1 VSLQA
6 DSPPGRGR
14 RQQDPPGKRPGTSFV
29 ADLRAVL
36 DEHDFRRLF
45 ATRLISQTGDGVFNA
60 GLGAYVFFNATTFP
74 DPAAAAV
81 AFAVLY
87 LPYSLVG
94 PFAGVFIDRWSR
106 RQILV
111 WSALLRFAFV
121 VLAATFVALGA
132 LGLPLYIGALLVLG
146 VNRFFLSALSAALP
160 HVVSSDKLVMA
171 NSVAPTSGTVVSFIG
186 GIAGIGVHLITGGGR
201 GGSAITLMV
210 GGACYVCAGLV
221 ATRIP
226 RDQLGPFREP
236 VSQPAGVGAELTA
249 VLRGLAAGAR
259 HLARRRR
266 AAAALAAT
274 ASHRLLYGILLLM
287 TVLLFRNFFYQG
299 SGGNSALG
307 HFLLFI
313 VASALGY
320 GTAALVTPVVTRR
333 LTKAAWITG
342 LLAAGGAATAL
353 LGAGFRQPG
362 FLAVGFT
369 LGIVAQGVAIC
380 ATTILQQQVDDDFRG
395 RVFSLYDMLF
405 NSAFVLGATIGAVFM
420 PATGRSYP
428 MLALVAAGYLVAA
441 GGYWLLS
448 GQSPAGRGAGGTAG
462 PGDSAAGRSA
472 ESGAAESG
480 AADPGPAG
488 SRGGGSGAV
497 NSAAGDS
504 GPDGAGRSGRGTP
517 ASAAQPS
524 RSLVARSRP
533 SGPCSSRSSSRYA

>member
-1 VSLQA
+1 
-6 DSPPGRGR
+6 
-14 RQQDPPGKRPGTSFV
+14 
-29 ADLRAVL
+29 VL
-36 DEHDFRRLF
+36 GEHDFRRLF

-87 LPYSLVG
+87 LPYSLIG

-121 VLAATFVALGA
+121 VLAAAFVALGA

-171 NSVAPTSGTVVSFIG
+171 NSVAPTSGTIVSFIG

-210 GGACYVCAGLV
+210 GGACYICAGLV

-226 RDQLGPFREP
+226 RDQLGPFGEP
-236 VSQPAGVGAELTA
+236 GGGRAAGVGAELRT
-249 VLRGLAAGAR
+249 VLRGLVAGAS

-274 ASHRLLYGILLLM
+274 ASHRFLYGILLLM
-287 TVLLFRNFFYQG
+287 TVLLFRNFFYG
-299 SGGNSALG
+299 SSGSNAALG
-307 HFLLFI
+307 HFLLVI

-320 GTAALVTPVVTRR
+320 GTAALVTPVVTGR
-333 LTKAAWITG
+333 LTKAAWITAM
-342 LLAAGGAATAL
+342 LAAGGLAAGL
-353 LGAGFRQPG
+353 LGTGFRQPG
-362 FLAVGFT
+362 FLAIGFT
-369 LGIVAQGVAIC
+369 LGVVAQSVAIC
-380 ATTILQQQVDDDFRG
+380 ATTIVQQQVDDDYRG
-395 RVFSLYDMLF
+395 RVFSLYDMLY
-405 NSAFVLGATIGAVFM
+405 NAAFVLGAAIGAVFM
-420 PATGRSYP
+420 PSTGRSYP

-448 GQSPAGRGAGGTAG
+448 GQSPAGRRAGGAAA
-462 PGDSAAGRSA
+462 PGDSAGRSSA
-472 ESGAAESG
+472 
-480 AADPGPAG
+480 
-488 SRGGGSGAV
+488 GSGATGSGTTGAGATGSGTTGSGTTGFGTAAPGGAY
-497 NSAAGDS
+497 SAAGES
-504 GPDGAGRSGRGTP
+504 GPGGTGRSGTGTP

-533 SGPCSSRSSSRYA
+533 SGPYSRRSSSRYA